1 MKRVNIFT
9 AIVLGA
15 FLTFTGFQCSS
26 TELTSAKLYIQQKNW
41 DKAIEVLNKE
51 VAKNPKSDE
60 GYYLLGATYAEKE
73 NMDKMIESFDK
84 SLEVSKKYEKEIKSS
99 KKYHWA
105 NFFNKG
111 VAFFNRAA
119 QQTDPD
125 SAALMNNKSTYAFDQ
140 AIKLEPD
147 SIDAYKNLAYVY
159 MNMQKYDEAI
169 PNFMKLIGEVRKGL
183 ETFFSFDKNYIG
195 KSETY
200 LIGKLG
206 QPDKKVETT
215 YKSSNST
222 MYVYE
227 SKSLDVYIEG
237 NMVVGYTLISE
248 PNSHRGNVD
257 AYKYV
262 GQIYYNK
269 GVVERDK
276 YENSKIAADSIAAL
290 DYFNKAISML
300 EEGKKVSPN
309 DTDILLYL
317 SNSYIA
323 ANKVD
328 VAIDAFKA
336 GVAAEPNNKFYR
348 YNYGVLLLGDNQFED
363 AANQFKKAVDIDPTY
378 QNAIYNLAVT
388 YVKWGAKIAKDHEIA
403 NKDAKDAK
411 EETQSKEKYKAALP
425 YLESYVQKKSDDA
438 QIWELLGK
446 VYTVMGMPSDASN
459 AFKKAD
465 AIRKGK

>member
-1 MKRVNIFT
+1 MKHVNIFT

-15 FLTFTGFQCSS
+15 FITFTGFQCSS

-41 DKAIEVLNKE
+41 DKAIDVLNKE
-51 VAKNPKSDE
+51 VTKNPKSDE
-60 GYYLLGATYAEKE
+60 GFFLLGACYAEKE
-73 NMDKMIESFDK
+73 NMDKMLESYDK
-84 SLEVSKKYEKEIKSS
+84 SLDVSKKYEKEIKSA

-105 NFFNKG
+105 NFHNKG

-119 QQTDPD
+119 QQTNPD
-125 SAALMNNKSTYAFDQ
+125 SSALLNSKSAYAFEQ

-147 SIDAYKNLAYVY
+147 TLDSYKGVAFVY

-169 PNFMKLIGEVRKGL
+169 PNFMKLIEKQ
-183 ETFFSFDKNYIG
+183 
-195 KSETY
+195 
-200 LIGKLG
+200 KL
-206 QPDKKVETT
+206 
-215 YKSSNST
+215 
-222 MYVYE
+222 
-227 SKSLDVYIEG
+227 L
-237 NMVVGYTLISE
+237 
-248 PNSHRGNVD
+248 D

-269 GVVERDK
+269 GVIQREK
-276 YENSKIAADSIAAL
+276 FENSKVAADSLKAL
-290 DYFNKAISML
+290 DFFNKAIAIL
-300 EEGKKVSPN
+300 EDGRKVNPN
-309 DTDILLYL
+309 DADILLYL

-336 GVAAEPNNKFYR
+336 GVVAEPNNKFYR
-348 YNYGVLLLGDNQFED
+348 YNYGVLLLGDSQFES
-363 AANQFKKAVDIDPTY
+363 AADQFKKAVEIDPSY

-388 YVKWGAKIAKDHEIA
+388 YVKWGAKIAKDYEIA
-403 NKDAKDAK
+403 NKNNKDAK

-425 YLESYVQKKSDDA
+425 YLESYVQKKTDDA

-446 VYTVMGMPSDASN
+446 VYTVMGMPNDASN

-465 AIRKGK
+465 EIRKGN

>member
-41 DKAIEVLNKE
+41 DKAIDVLNKE
-51 VAKNPKSDE
+51 VTKNPKSDE
-60 GYYLLGATYAEKE
+60 GYYLLGAVYAEKE
-73 NMDKMIESFDK
+73 NIDQMIESYDK
-84 SLEVSKKYEKEIKSS
+84 SLEISKKYEKEIKSA

-119 QQTDPD
+119 QQTNPD

-147 SIDAYKNLAYVY
+147 SLDSYKNLAYVY
-159 MNMQKYDEAI
+159 MNMQKFDDAI
-169 PNFMKLIGEVRKGL
+169 PNFMKLIEKQ
-183 ETFFSFDKNYIG
+183 
-195 KSETY
+195 KS
-200 LIGKLG
+200 
-206 QPDKKVETT
+206 P
-215 YKSSNST
+215 
-222 MYVYE
+222 
-227 SKSLDVYIEG
+227 
-237 NMVVGYTLISE
+237 
-248 PNSHRGNVD
+248 D

-269 GVVERDK
+269 GVIERDK
-276 YENSKIAADSIAAL
+276 YENSKVAADSLKAL
-290 DYFNKAISML
+290 DYFNKAIVIL
-300 EEGKKVSPN
+300 EEGKKVLPN
-309 DTDILLYL
+309 DSEVLLYL

-336 GVAAEPNNKFYR
+336 GVVAEPNNKFYR
-348 YNYGVLLLGDNQFED
+348 YNYGVLLLGDNQFE
-363 AANQFKKAVDIDPTY
+363 AAADQFKKAVDIDPTY

-388 YVKWGAKIAKDHEIA
+388 YVKWGAKIAKDHEVA
-403 NKDAKDAK
+403 NKDNKEAK

-425 YLESYVQKKSDDA
+425 YLESYVQKKTDDA

-446 VYTVMGMPSDASN
+446 VYTVMGMPNDASN

>member
-41 DKAIEVLNKE
+41 DKAIDVLNKE
-51 VAKNPKSDE
+51 VTKNPKSDE
-60 GYYLLGATYAEKE
+60 GYYLLGAVYAEKE
-73 NMDKMIESFDK
+73 NIDQMIENYDK
-84 SLEVSKKYEKEIKSS
+84 SLEISKKYEKEIKSA

-119 QQTDPD
+119 QQTNPD

-147 SIDAYKNLAYVY
+147 SLDSYKNLAYVY
-159 MNMQKYDEAI
+159 MNMQKFDDAI
-169 PNFMKLIGEVRKGL
+169 PNFMKLIEKQ
-183 ETFFSFDKNYIG
+183 
-195 KSETY
+195 KS
-200 LIGKLG
+200 
-206 QPDKKVETT
+206 P
-215 YKSSNST
+215 
-222 MYVYE
+222 
-227 SKSLDVYIEG
+227 
-237 NMVVGYTLISE
+237 
-248 PNSHRGNVD
+248 D

-269 GVVERDK
+269 GVIERDK
-276 YENSKIAADSIAAL
+276 YENSKVAADSLKAL
-290 DYFNKAISML
+290 DYFNKAIVIL
-300 EEGKKVSPN
+300 EEGKKVLPN
-309 DTDILLYL
+309 DSEVLLYL

-336 GVAAEPNNKFYR
+336 GVVAEPNNKFYR
-348 YNYGVLLLGDNQFED
+348 YNYGVLLLGDNQFE
-363 AANQFKKAVDIDPTY
+363 AAADQFKKAVDIDPTY

-388 YVKWGAKIAKDHEIA
+388 YVKWGAKIAKDHEVA
-403 NKDAKDAK
+403 NKDNKEAK

-425 YLESYVQKKSDDA
+425 YLESYVQKKTDDA

-446 VYTVMGMPSDASN
+446 VYTVMGMPNDASN